1 MRLWFTLPTLCA
13 LALVAGCGKSEKNPM
28 SPLDP
33 AAAQQ
38 EVAAGYTD
46 LAAGNYESANT
57 HFKTALVKDP
67 NNAQANLGAA
77 ITEVYLVQNDPDVA
91 TLIPYFDGTPALAKR
106 QAPEAS
112 RASRTAAALGLLG
125 PRTSAHYDP
134 VSGGAA
140 MLRVMRLAAD
150 DPPAISEVQYVVK
163 TKVMP
168 KLAYA
173 EARLNKIEQ
182 QPGFVLKIAPDVT
195 GEPDSI
201 EVDLGDILILD
212 SVINGVQGWL
222 GLLVSYNFD
231 VPSYEH
237 VNAESLL
244 AEGTKFA
251 TLHPDGA
258 LLLANARNDFLTVKT
273 RLDAAVT
280 SIQGETDDQS
290 DDLIPSEA
298 LATQGF
304 MDLVSSVTTVYNS
317 LNGSVNVGVNDH
329 NGDPFTFG
337 LYIGRFFTPAIADLK
352 TKFPAHAF
360 DSSHDPYL
368 IDPLTFDDP
377 TINGIFPDMTNA
389 RWQLL
394 VGPVGPPPALTQR

>member
-13 LALVAGCGKSEKNPM
+13 LALVAGCGKSEENPM

-38 EVAAGYTD
+38 EVAAGDTD
-46 LAAGNYESANT
+46 
-57 HFKTALVKDP
+57 
-67 NNAQANLGAA
+67 
-77 ITEVYLVQNDPDVA
+77 
-91 TLIPYFDGTPALAKR
+91 
-106 QAPEAS
+106 
-112 RASRTAAALGLLG
+112 
-125 PRTSAHYDP
+125 
-134 VSGGAA
+134 
-140 MLRVMRLAAD
+140 LAAD

-182 QPGFVLKIAPDVT
+182 QPGFVFKIAPDVT

-244 AEGTKFA
+244 
-251 TLHPDGA
+251 
-258 LLLANARNDFLTVKT
+258 
-273 RLDAAVT
+273 
-280 SIQGETDDQS
+280 
-290 DDLIPSEA
+290 
-298 LATQGF
+298 
-304 MDLVSSVTTVYNS
+304 
-317 LNGSVNVGVNDH
+317 
-329 NGDPFTFG
+329 
-337 LYIGRFFTPAIADLK
+337 
-352 TKFPAHAF
+352 
-360 DSSHDPYL
+360 
-368 IDPLTFDDP
+368 
-377 TINGIFPDMTNA
+377 
-389 RWQLL
+389 
-394 VGPVGPPPALTQR
+394 